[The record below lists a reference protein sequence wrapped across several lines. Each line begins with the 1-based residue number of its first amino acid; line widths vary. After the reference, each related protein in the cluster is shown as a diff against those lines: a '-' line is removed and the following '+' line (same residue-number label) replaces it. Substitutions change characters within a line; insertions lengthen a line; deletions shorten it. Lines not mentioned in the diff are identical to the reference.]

1 MLRGKSLRVII
12 ANMSEHAAVPSLTSD
27 MLAAIGLFG
36 GLDDETLEAL
46 SGALCL
52 ERAPVGHEVVTEG
65 GLEPEMFIV
74 FSGELEVLKH
84 GRSGDVRVALLGPG
98 DWFGEMTIL
107 DVQPRSATVRT
118 VAPSVLLR
126 LTSEHVDRLLYRR
139 SLRSYSIFITNV
151 ARELSRRLRVA
162 DGILAQTYVSLT
174 ESYVKR

>member
-1 MLRGKSLRVII
+1 
-12 ANMSEHAAVPSLTSD
+12 MSEQTAVPRLTPDTLS
-27 MLAAIGLFG
+27 AIGLFG
-36 GLDDETLEAL
+36 GLDDETLTAL
-46 SGALCL
+46 ADSLSL
-52 ERAPVGHEVVTEG
+52 ERAPIGQDVVTEG

-74 FSGELEVLKH
+74 LGGELEVLKH
-84 GRSGDVRVALLGPG
+84 GRCGDVRVALLGPG

-118 VAPSVLLR
+118 VAPSLLLR
-126 LTSEHVDRLLYRR
+126 LTSEHVENLLYRR